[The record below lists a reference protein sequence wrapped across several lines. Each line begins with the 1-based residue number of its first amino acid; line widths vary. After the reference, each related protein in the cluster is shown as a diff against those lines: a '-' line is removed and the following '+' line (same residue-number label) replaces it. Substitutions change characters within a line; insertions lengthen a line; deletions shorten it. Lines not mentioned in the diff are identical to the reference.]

1 MPKRNLAWILVVA
14 LIALL
19 FWRMP
24 QTIAGRDEVYTAFAP
39 LVDVRAQILKRSAE
53 PVDDEKLSAA
63 ASHAGIEAMVRSLN
77 DPYATYLDRETYP
90 AFKKQAEGVFGGVGV
105 DVQLTPEGLRVLSR
119 VRGSPAAKAGLMPG
133 EIIAAI
139 DDIKASELG
148 LVDGVNRLS
157 GAPGTPV
164 RLLVLDRSGKSR
176 TLKLTRQTI
185 EINPVRGWSR
195 RPDGAWRYWLDEKD
209 KIAYVR
215 LIKFMP
221 NALRQ
226 LDSAVGPLLG
236 QGLRGLVLD
245 LRENTGGLLRTA
257 IDVADRFLDSGLIV
271 ATRGPKMDARQW
283 DATREDTYNPPFR
296 VVILVNG
303 STASAAEVVAGALHD
318 HGRAVVVGERSYG
331 KGSVQELIPLEDGQS
346 AIKLTTGHYYL
357 PSGICLQKRPGAG
370 PNEKWGVEPD
380 VVVALSEG
388 ERRRWLEAWYL
399 AGAESADEADVSTEE
414 SASESRPAS
423 QPTIDELALER
434 ALESD
439 RHLAEALKLLRS
451 PERTSGATGATTA
464 ARGTASEH
472 AGDRRAAR
480 SP

>member
-63 ASHAGIEAMVRSLN
+63 ASHAGIEAMVRALK
-77 DPYATYLDRETYP
+77 DPYAVYLDRETYP
-90 AFKKQAEGVFGGVGV
+90 AFRKQAEGVFGGIGV

-133 EIIAAI
+133 ETIAAI
-139 DDIKASELG
+139 DDIKAAELG

-164 RLLVLDRSGKSR
+164 EILVLDRAGKSR
-176 TLKLTRQTI
+176 TLKLTRQII

-195 RPDGAWRYWLDEKD
+195 RPDGSWRYWLDEKD

-221 NALRQ
+221 NAVRQ
-226 LDSAVGPLLG
+226 LDSAITPLLG
-236 QGLRGLVLD
+236 QGLRGLIID

-296 VVILVNG
+296 AVILVNG

-357 PSGICLQKRPGAG
+357 PSGVCLQKRPGAG
-370 PNEKWGVEPD
+370 PGDKWGVEPD
-380 VVVALSEG
+380 VVVSLSEAD
-388 ERRRWLEAWYL
+388 RRKWLEAWYL
-399 AGAESADEADVSTEE
+399 AGAEAADEGDTQPEE
-414 SASESRPAS
+414 PAASETRPAS
-423 QPTIDELALER
+423 QPSIDELALER
-434 ALESD
+434 AIESD
-439 RHLAEALKLLRS
+439 RQLAEALKLLREPERQRRDAAP
-451 PERTSGATGATTA
+451 PERTA
-464 ARGTASEH
+464 H
-472 AGDRRAAR
+472 A
-480 SP
+480 P